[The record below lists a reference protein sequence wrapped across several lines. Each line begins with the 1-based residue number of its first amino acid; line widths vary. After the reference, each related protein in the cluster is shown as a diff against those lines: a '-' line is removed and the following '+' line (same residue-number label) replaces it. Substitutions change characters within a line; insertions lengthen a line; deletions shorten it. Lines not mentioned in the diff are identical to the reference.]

1 MTTTE
6 INTCLQEILKD
17 ENGNTIT
24 PSCGI
29 EKLLCLLCENKTE
42 FDNQIGDIASVLDSI
57 NRKEV

>member
-1 MTTTE
+1 MANTDV
-6 INTCLQEILKD
+6 NTCLQEILKD

-29 EKLLCLLCENKTE
+29 EKLLCLLCESKSE
-42 FDNQIGDIASVLDSI
+42 VENQIGDIASILDSI